1 MASNRL
7 FVENIDSSAT
17 SDEITKL
24 FARYGNVLQVSLI
37 GIRGS
42 AVVEMS
48 KQSEAKKA
56 KRELNGSMFKGNK
69 LELREARSVE
79 R

>member
-7 FVENIDSSAT
+7 FVENIDSSAA
-17 SDEITKL
+17 SDETTKL
-24 FARYGNVLQVSLI
+24 FSLYGDVFEVSLI

-69 LELREARSVE
+69 LELSEARPIE

>member
-7 FVENIDSSAT
+7 FVENIDSSVT

-24 FARYGNVLQVSLI
+24 FSRYGNVLHVALL

-56 KRELNGSMFKGNK
+56 KSELNGAMFKGHK
-69 LELREARSVE
+69 LELSEARPVE